1 MKSTITL
8 AGLSLLLTCS
18 TAWSGGFSIR
28 EQSAEGLGAAFAGI
42 AAGTNGLSAMYWNPA
57 TISQHN
63 AQGYISESN
72 VSLILPYSRAKD
84 GLSVGLGGVGGS
96 PDSGN
101 IGETAIVP
109 ASYNVYGLTDEI
121 TLGLSLTAPLGLVTD
136 ANTWAGAVNGNKSDI
151 FTLNASPTVAWEPVE
166 GLTFAAGGQIQY
178 MSVLIN
184 SVTPGGLEVFD
195 ADADDFGFGFTL
207 GALWEPTDDLDIGIG
222 FRSSI
227 KHNLKGNG
235 DLISPPTIYLDRRVS
250 ARFNSPEIVTLGV
263 KYQATDQVKLMAG
276 VEWANWSR
284 FDSLNVQLSEI
295 GATLVTPEKWKD
307 SWFFS
312 AGAEYALDDMWTL
325 RAGAAY
331 EKSPVP
337 DATRTPRLPDN
348 DRIWVSAGVGLKVND
363 WLTANLSYSHVFMKD
378 GSVALTAP
386 TSPAPLTAD
395 FKQHIDIVSA
405 SAVIDW

>member
-1 MKSTITL
+1 MKSTLTL
-8 AGLSLLLTCS
+8 AGLGLLLTCS

-42 AAGTNGLSAMYWNPA
+42 AAGTDGLSAMYWNPA

-72 VSLILPYSRAKD
+72 ASLILPYSR
-84 GLSVGLGGVGGS
+84 SRNGVGVG
-96 PDSGN
+96 PNADSGN
-101 IGETAIVP
+101 IGEKAIVP

-136 ANTWAGAVNGNKSDI
+136 ADTWAGSINGNKSDI
-151 FTLNASPTVAWEPVE
+151 FTLNASPTAAWEPVE
-166 GLTFAAGGQIQY
+166 GLTFAAGAQIQY

-184 SVTPGGLEVFD
+184 SVTPAGVEVFD
-195 ADADDFGFGFTL
+195 ADANDFGLGFTL
-207 GALWEPTDDLDIGIG
+207 GVLWEPTDDLDIGLG

-227 KHNLKGNG
+227 KHDLKGNG
-235 DLISPPTIYLDRRVS
+235 DYLPAAYVDRRVS

-263 KYQATDQVKLMAG
+263 KYQATEQLKLMAG

-312 AGAEYALDDMWTL
+312 VGTEYALDDTWTL
-325 RAGAAY
+325 RGGLAY

-337 DATRTPRLPDN
+337 DATRTPRLPDD
-348 DRIWVSAGVGLKVND
+348 DRFWVSAGVGLKVNE

-378 GSVALTAP
+378 GSVALTVP

-395 FKQHIDIVSA
+395 FKQDIDIVSA